1 MPYQLFFECRTNNM
15 KAICR
20 KGKFSMLQGQVAIVT
35 GASRGIGLA
44 IAHKLAEQGMQL
56 VLIGSSSDIHRVGD
70 QLKDVKTFQVDVS
83 NEQQMN
89 EVVEATIAAFGRIDL
104 LVNNAGIG
112 VFKSVEETT
121 VEEWKRLFEVNVQG
135 VFIGTKAV
143 LPQMKKQ
150 RSGTIITVSSDV
162 GRYTIANGSAYT
174 ATKYAV
180 QGFSGSVAQ
189 EVRPYGIRVGTINP
203 GMVDTYFA
211 NSTQGLPEK
220 AEWLKAED
228 VAEAVVY
235 MASAPKHMLVDEIV
249 LHPLIQTYPVV

>member
-1 MPYQLFFECRTNNM
+1 MPYQLFF
-15 KAICR
+15 KP
-20 KGKFSMLQGQVAIVT
+20 
-35 GASRGIGLA
+35 
-44 IAHKLAEQGMQL
+44 
-56 VLIGSSSDIHRVGD
+56 
-70 QLKDVKTFQVDVS
+70 
-83 NEQQMN
+83 
-89 EVVEATIAAFGRIDL
+89 
-104 LVNNAGIG
+104 
-112 VFKSVEETT
+112 VEETT

-143 LPQMKKQ
+143 LPHMKKQ
-150 RSGTIITVSSDV
+150 RSGTIITISSDV

-249 LHPLIQTYPVV
+249 LHSLIQTYPVV

>member
-1 MPYQLFFECRTNNM
+1 
-15 KAICR
+15 
-20 KGKFSMLQGQVAIVT
+20 MLRGQVAIVT

-56 VLIGSSSDIHRVGD
+56 VLIGSSSDIQRVGE
-70 QLKDVKTFQVDVS
+70 QLKDVKTFQADVS

-89 EVVEATIAAFGRIDL
+89 EVVEATIATFGRIDL

-249 LHPLIQTYPVV
+249 LHPLIQTYPIV